1 MTISYLKVIPL
12 LRVTILYFLTFLS
25 GEGKNL
31 VNQEN
36 PVVIIGAGLSGLTA
50 GYYLK
55 KWGIPFIIYEA
66 RNRLG
71 GRVNTHYFPNGT
83 FEEVGGKEINDGGTA
98 ERLRILAHEVSC
110 SIREEKETYKVNT
123 LTEDKLSPQ
132 NLFSLS
138 QSLSPEILSPSCNF
152 VSLGERLDAFL
163 GKEDYFRI
171 LLETWISCYEG
182 INTYEI
188 SDEKGKLVLTWLMKR
203 IELGRYGI
211 NKGEKRHS
219 VFFTKGG
226 SDFVERLAKPLQD
239 SIHLNM
245 KLVTIKKQ
253 DGKAV
258 LIFENGHQVIAPHV
272 ILSVPFPTLKTINID
287 SSLWPEAL
295 KHTSLETL
303 KGGSNTKILIP
314 IKGKK
319 DDCPFALTSQFTA
332 WWNYDRTVLTVYFGG
347 KASQLSFKTKEQR
360 EMVFERVW
368 SILNKIYPH
377 LQHKDITA
385 ENCVFLNWSEESYSQ
400 GSYSFVRNGKEEDYE
415 LTCER
420 FQQICR
426 KIFEPLGDLIFF
438 AGEHTSLTHP
448 STMEGAVESGERA
461 AKMIAERLMRK

>member
-1 MTISYLKVIPL
+1 MTINYLKITPL
-12 LRVTILYFLTFLS
+12 LRVTILYFLTCLS
-25 GEGKNL
+25 GEGKNP
-31 VNQEN
+31 VEQEN

-55 KWGIPFIIYEA
+55 KWGIPLVIYEA

-71 GRVNTHYFPNGT
+71 GRVYTHYFPNGT
-83 FEEVGGKEINDGGTA
+83 FEEAGGKEINDGGTA
-98 ERLRILAHEVSC
+98 ERLRVLAHEVDC
-110 SIREEKETYKVNT
+110 PIREEEEIYKVNT
-123 LTEDKLSPQ
+123 INKDKPSPQ
-132 NLFSLS
+132 DLFNLS
-138 QSLSPEILSPSCNF
+138 QDITPEILSPSYNF
-152 VSLGERLDAFL
+152 VNLGERLDAFL
-163 GKEDYFRI
+163 GKEDYFRK

-182 INTYEI
+182 VNTDEI
-188 SDEKGKLVLTWLMKR
+188 SDEKGKSVLTWLMKR

-219 VFFTKGG
+219 VFFAKGG
-226 SDFVERLAKPLQD
+226 TDFVERLAKPLQD

-258 LIFENGHQVIAPHV
+258 LIFENGHKVIASHV

-295 KHTSLETL
+295 KSTSLRTL
-303 KGGSNTKILIP
+303 KEGSNTKILIP
-314 IKGKK
+314 VKGKK
-319 DDCPFALTSQFTA
+319 DDCPFTLTSQFTA

-347 KASQLSFKTKEQR
+347 KASQLSFNTKEQR
-360 EMVFERVW
+360 EGIFKSVW
-368 SILNKIYPH
+368 SILSKIYPH
-377 LQHKDITA
+377 LQEKEVTA
-385 ENCVFLNWSEESYSQ
+385 KNCVFLNWRGESCSQ

-420 FQQICR
+420 FQQRCR
-426 KIFEPLGDLIFF
+426 KVFEPLDDLIFF

-461 AKMIAERLMRK
+461 AKMIAERLMRG